1 MLKNRLFC
9 YFVELAT
16 FSLSFWN
23 FLRLENSVSILDFR
37 SDFSIIPDS
46 TSPCS
51 TLLKV
56 VHCWTLELEM
66 ISLLNGLRR
75 LYRNPPIIAYL
86 TNATADGVE
95 QTVGI
100 QVLLPK
106 QAKLK

>member
-1 MLKNRLFC
+1 
-9 YFVELAT
+9 
-16 FSLSFWN
+16 
-23 FLRLENSVSILDFR
+23 
-37 SDFSIIPDS
+37 
-46 TSPCS
+46 
-51 TLLKV
+51 
-56 VHCWTLELEM
+56 M